1 MISRHSIL
9 QEVEISGLGIHT
21 GKKSKI
27 KLIPVDDGGI
37 VFFQNGKKI
46 TADCN
51 NADADSRCMSLNGEQ
66 SRIMLV
72 EHLLSALWMTGV
84 SDVLIEVYGDELP
97 SLDGSAMTYIENIKK
112 AGIIDLGKIWERES
126 FLHPVRVTDGNSE
139 LIYFPDSEDSLDIT
153 VYLSYEEP
161 GLKCELFTVDAY
173 DKNIIATL
181 ASARTFAFESWIDS
195 LKDSGLIKGGTL
207 ENALVFGK
215 DGRIINEDGLRFE
228 KECSKHKVLDLLG
241 DLMLYP
247 RRLTGRLVSFYPGH
261 LLNLKFLKI
270 LAKETQHV

>member
-1 MISRHSIL
+1 MISRHSISK
-9 QEVEISGLGIHT
+9 EIEISGLGIHT
-21 GKKSKI
+21 GEKSKI

-37 VFFQNGKKI
+37 IFSHNGIKI
-46 TADCN
+46 TADYN
-51 NADADSRCMSLNGEQ
+51 NADADSRCMSLNREQ

-84 SDVLIEVYGDELP
+84 SDVLIKVYGKELP
-97 SLDGSAMTYIENIKK
+97 SLDGSAMTFIENIKK

-126 FLHPVRVTDGNSE
+126 LLHPVRVTDGNSE

-153 VYLSYEEP
+153 VHLSYEEP
-161 GLKCELFTVDAY
+161 GLKCEFFTVDAY
-173 DKNIIATL
+173 DKDIITTL

-195 LKDSGLIKGGTL
+195 LKDSGLIKGGSL
-207 ENALVFGK
+207 DNALVFGK

-247 RRLTGRLVSFYPGH
+247 RRLTGRLISFYPGH
-261 LLNLKFLKI
+261 LLNLKFLKT